1 MNINDRA
8 VYEPVATANV
18 KLKMLFTIQSNASNV
33 ERYTVLHAPILLS
46 IVHNFSDHT
55 ASVSDNNHMYVQN
68 PIKKK
73 LNAVLV
79 LLYVKHFRIFVM

>member
-1 MNINDRA
+1 MDNMNINDHA

-18 KLKMLFTIQSNASNV
+18 KLKMLFTIQSNV
-33 ERYTVLHAPILLS
+33 ERYTVLHAPTLLS

-55 ASVSDNNHMYVQN
+55 ASVSDNNHKTQLKN
-68 PIKKK
+68 K

-79 LLYVKHFRIFVM
+79 LSYVKHFRIFVM